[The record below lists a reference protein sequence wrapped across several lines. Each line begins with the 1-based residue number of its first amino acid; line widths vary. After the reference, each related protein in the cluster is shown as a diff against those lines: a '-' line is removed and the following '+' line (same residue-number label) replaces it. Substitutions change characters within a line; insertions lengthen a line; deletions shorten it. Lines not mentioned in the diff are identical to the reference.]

1 MEMEMEMEKVKNAH
15 ARTESISPE
24 VLGTDVDYGPVFNDK
39 RWLNYREKWDKN
51 PQNDVS
57 GKVPLQI
64 DLFCV
69 DACNLSCPMCP
80 RGVWDN
86 SKKGYM
92 DKEVIIR
99 ILDESC
105 KYGLEAFNFGGLGEP
120 TVHPNAAEIINYAK
134 NKGVTDVN
142 MHTNGTR
149 LNTKRST
156 EFINSGLDRIII
168 SLDSANK
175 ESYEKIRVGAKF
187 EKTYSSVIEFIEIRE
202 KLNSKKPHI
211 KVNFID
217 MDENDDE
224 ERNYFINYW
233 KDKANRIG
241 ILRYL
246 DFGCYEDSFEELYFK
261 DNYKQDNKYCC
272 SEIWR
277 RLSIWSDGTATICTR
292 DFNKHESI
300 GNIYENTISEIW
312 LGEKMN
318 KFRDLHRNGD
328 FKNIPICATCPDSFY

>member
-1 MEMEMEMEKVKNAH
+1 MKNLNT
-15 ARTESISPE
+15 RKTSISPE
-24 VLGTDVDYGPVFNDK
+24 VSGTDDVNNMMFSHK
-39 RWLNYREKWDKN
+39 EWINYRYKWDNN
-51 PQNDVS
+51 PSEDIIN
-57 GKVPLQI
+57 KVPLQI
-64 DLFCV
+64 DLFGV

-86 SKKGYM
+86 NKKGYM

-120 TVHPNAAEIINYAK
+120 TVNPHAAEIISYAK
-134 NKGVTDVN
+134 DHGVTDVN

-149 LNTKRST
+149 LNPKRSVD
-156 EFINSGLDRIII
+156 FIKSGLDRIVI
-168 SLDSANK
+168 SLDSAKK
-175 ESYEKIRVGAKF
+175 ETYEKIRVGAIF
-187 EKTYSSVIEFIEIRE
+187 EKTYESVIEFIEIKE
-202 KLNSKKPHI
+202 KLNSKTPNI

-224 ERNYFINYW
+224 ERNHFINYW

-241 ILRYL
+241 VLRFL
-246 DFGCYEDSFEELYFK
+246 DFGCYEDSFEELFFK
-261 DNYKQDNKYCC
+261 DNYKQDTKYCC
-272 SEIWR
+272 SELWR

-292 DFNKHESI
+292 DFNKHEAV
-300 GNIYENTISEIW
+300 GNIYDNTISEIW

-328 FKNIPICATCPDSFY
+328 FNKIPICATCPDSFY